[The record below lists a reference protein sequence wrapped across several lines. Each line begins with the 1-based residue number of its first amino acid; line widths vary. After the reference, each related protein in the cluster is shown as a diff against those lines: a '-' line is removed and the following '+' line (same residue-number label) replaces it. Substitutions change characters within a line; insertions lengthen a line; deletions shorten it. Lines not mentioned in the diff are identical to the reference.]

1 MKTGKLIDCQSVLLI
16 PWERHAA
23 IFRDVLRHCTM
34 RPLYD
39 AAPSGSAMLDI
50 LDIIADSV
58 SISAKST
65 PCRALVGAISVHQCS
80 NARSIV
86 IQEKA
91 RQKQNAPLFAN
102 ALTVE
107 N

>member
-1 MKTGKLIDCQSVLLI
+1 
-16 PWERHAA
+16 
-23 IFRDVLRHCTM
+23 M

-91 RQKQNAPLFAN
+91 RQKQNAPQQLRLFTRF
-102 ALTVE
+102 LPQSCVGMFM
-107 N
+107 